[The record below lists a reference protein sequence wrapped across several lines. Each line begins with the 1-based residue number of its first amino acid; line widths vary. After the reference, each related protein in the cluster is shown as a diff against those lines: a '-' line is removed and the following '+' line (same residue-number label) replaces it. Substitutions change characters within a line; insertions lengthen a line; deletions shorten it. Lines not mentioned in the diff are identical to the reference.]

1 MTTAQYISGFLALA
15 VLLWPQLPAIWAWI
29 KSQDVGGSK
38 PPPSSYRDAIVY
50 LAFVRN
56 RLVATGALGEDQK
69 RAIDV
74 LTLALVDGSDK

>member
-1 MTTAQYISGFLALA
+1 MTTVQYISGFLALA
-15 VLLWPQLPAIWAWI
+15 VLLWPQAPAIWAWL
-29 KSQDVGGSK
+29 KAQGGSDAGV
-38 PPPSSYRDAIVY
+38 PASTYRDAIVY

-56 RLVATGALGEDQK
+56 RLVVTGALGDDQK